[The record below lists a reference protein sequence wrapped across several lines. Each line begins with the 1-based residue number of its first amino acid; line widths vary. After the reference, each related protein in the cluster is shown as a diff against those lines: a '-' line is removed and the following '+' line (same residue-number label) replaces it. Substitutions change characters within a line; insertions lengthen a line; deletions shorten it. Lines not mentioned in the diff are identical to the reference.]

1 MITAILV
8 LMGVLALITQA
19 IGVHTVLGAFVAGL
33 SRRPVADPDEAH
45 RRAVARRRHRLF
57 APIFF
62 GLAGLSAD
70 LTILRDPRLL
80 LLTLGLI
87 AIASLGKFAGAP
99 SRAGCSGACGG
110 RNPWRSPAA

>member
-1 MITAILV
+1 M
-8 LMGVLALITQA
+8 
-19 IGVHTVLGAFVAGL
+19 AGL
-33 SRRPVADPDEAH
+33 LVGQSPILTRRIDEQLRGVVTA
-45 RRAVARRRHRLF
+45 LF

-87 AIASLGKFAGAP
+87 AVASLGKFAGAF
-99 SRAGCSGACGG
+99 AGGLIGG
-110 RNPWRSPAA
+110 LRRPNPWRSPAG